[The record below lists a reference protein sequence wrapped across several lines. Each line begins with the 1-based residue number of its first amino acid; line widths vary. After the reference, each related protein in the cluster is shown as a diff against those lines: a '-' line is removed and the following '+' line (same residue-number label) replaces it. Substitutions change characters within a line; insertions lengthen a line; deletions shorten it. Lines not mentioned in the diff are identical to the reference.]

1 MELDGADIDLMKC
14 LLCGWKRVLVVGKFS
29 EIQPLAGNFFFFFFL
44 VSFFNILVL
53 IIILNEIVVFMSHS
67 ISCRSSTW

>member
-29 EIQPLAGNFFFFFFL
+29 EIQPLAGIFFFFFWFL
-44 VSFFNILVL
+44 FLMFLS
-53 IIILNEIVVFMSHS
+53 
-67 ISCRSSTW
+67 